1 MSEELD
7 PITGLPGDPP
17 EKVTKLTLSKDQIK
31 SLANKAN
38 RYSSRGLSA
47 TQVGGPDVIKDIRQ
61 KYSDIETKPGKVH
74 LQNIDKLYKGLEY
87 AGLKHKAKLAE
98 EQGFWGELGGAVAQ
112 TAAEIVGGT
121 LEGVGYLGDLTH
133 WGDIISGGDGD
144 WENWLSSAGSSLK
157 EYVAEAA
164 PIHENPLNPS
174 TREWFLSGVPTVA
187 SFVGMMIPAVGTVS
201 GLSKIGALGK
211 AARISSK
218 TSDLATLL
226 KAGKSIEIAKTISV
240 GGNRVKGL
248 STAIVSRHIEN
259 MMEANGVWQEQK
271 QKLIF
276 SGVDYMTAEKEAS
289 EAAMQVYNQNWVML
303 AQDLPQYMMLGRGM
317 NAARGVKSIRQAA
330 KMGDD
335 VTKSAFK
342 KTLGVVGIGA
352 SEGAEE
358 AYQYVVS
365 QDAMYMS
372 DYANGLV
379 AEKGF
384 SERLGEYIKEEEFF
398 DSVFFGALGG
408 VAMNTMG
415 KPITRAGD
423 GIANMAR
430 HITGRESKDGL
441 WGGFK
446 KDWKEDPRVQE
457 QIHRAAK
464 ISFLSKQLAEAAEKD
479 VKLAY
484 DNLRNQ
490 GVADMVMEA
499 AAVGNYDRMVNEIKE
514 LQNMTPEQLEE
525 SQVTEEFLN
534 EIPSILKEAEE
545 IKDMWNAETKSTL
558 PKYVGTMVSAKYKLK
573 KLKDQQGGLQDELM
587 KANED
592 FNFGE
597 LLTEAGQDY
606 LKNEYIIQSL
616 KRSIEQAEFIL
627 KNKPHMSEWEKTQLK
642 EQIGIKD
649 EKTGEWA
656 SGSWNEEL
664 ENAKQF
670 RVDSKAST
678 KKEFKNSIEL
688 SNKDK
693 ELIKRIIT
701 TPSLDVVKAQTRLNW
716 NTANINSHL
725 NSLVRLGQTEYQTQI
740 EDFQKAQVKT
750 NEKIGK
756 IRQLYND
763 VNSGQEATLEPQLG
777 EDGKYYEHVRPL
789 NHFNNQSK
797 IREAEEILET
807 LDEAEKKR
815 FAPVIEE
822 MKSIVDDNRSVYQ
835 KRARQKNNKAKRI
848 KGLKGYHRVNR
859 LAKKLNAFRE
869 NNDPRFRELT
879 PSELFISDQDVFRV
893 TYKGKDGVL
902 SQEEGEMTFTPND
915 GGIPHIIS
923 GRTSKQTLEQL
934 GIGMISE
941 YAYPLEF
948 SVEGDSLGIW
958 IGDNL
963 MSFSTLNPLSSIKWD
978 KNENLASITLN
989 DSKGNP
995 VVITNPQ
1002 LVAELSEFVY
1012 LYQELVDEFSKE
1024 EENVFLPEHG
1034 VTVQYNTSNP
1044 NKSKLYKTDENG
1056 QLYEVLGELPL
1067 QENGKYTIKGVILN
1081 KFLDNFKIGVLTPM
1095 SKNKIIKDRDYANN
1109 TAKAKQQTQEQAAS
1123 QEAGFNEPTGQT
1135 EVSEAKKRGEEVETE
1150 VADDIEET
1158 EEVGAVALSE
1168 SGDNVEVEGEK
1179 GKITVNSSDT
1189 IGGNFD
1195 NLSPEEQAE
1204 LEAAGFGQGPNEEQ
1218 GRNEEQEQYENE
1230 NEEESPFKEDVDET
1244 STEDEQQ
1251 TTEDVET
1258 IISEEAWEEFVD
1270 EDYVSQEILEGI
1282 AKKMRDGIPFTEKE
1296 LAVYQ
1301 SKAGEIESINIIH
1314 STKETENPQSGF
1326 FTVKLATGLI
1336 VKSPSHKLLINDNGE
1351 IEQRKSK
1358 LKDGSLEDQPYV
1370 FNFDMLN
1377 NPNVKEG
1384 HEVKFV
1390 HTPTKYSEEQDVE
1403 PGEEFI
1409 NAPIYVFYKDGKN
1422 WAPVGLLQ
1430 AGNTKERKLIFDAL
1444 KTKDEVKATIKNQK
1458 VKQEMYSSNASNFRN
1473 RIDHN
1478 TGEKVF
1484 QSAHDSL
1491 STAWVETRDGFE
1503 LTNEAPIIILS
1514 TEGTSKATDTS
1525 SEPRFYD
1532 RDLDPKIAS
1541 DVSRSEIKKMKGDQ
1555 EGHIWAAV
1563 INPSGI
1569 YVPFKLS
1576 TSNLTQE
1583 AKDKVEELILMGDY
1597 DAINEITHS
1606 NYDSDLSREYD
1617 KFFQVINTGKS
1628 KFIRFKHKG
1637 IIYKIDHAQINKG
1650 LKGEKMTMFLQALDL
1665 KGKSLQSIK
1674 DKKGKTIKKEVTLE
1688 EFKGMISELLNKK
1701 KFNVINS
1708 NLRTGENY
1716 VSPISGKEYNSY
1728 EDYLTGAK
1736 DIDGNENAESPA
1748 EGPNDAN
1755 SILQSDLWGHNGSFF
1770 FDQGVDYEIDEVS
1783 KKKPATKKTVKASTP
1798 QPTQTTEVKEGVS
1811 EVFKDNKELSNIGTE
1826 QQYSNYLDTI
1836 FPDSQTNEIF
1846 HHWSMKNI
1854 PIGEKIG
1861 EDILGR
1867 VQGIWLSKN
1876 KEHWKDIVGNK
1887 AKRLKQELKENY
1899 IIVNAKN
1906 IFVSST
1912 VTSPDGKSFPKGYD
1926 AIFAYDEAPN
1936 NYEGPLKSEFK
1947 TIDDFE
1953 AVIKSK
1959 EQLHELGSKEDV
1971 QGFREFVS
1979 KSTQTSEVDLGTETA
1994 PKGGKVDIDIVK
2006 GKSPQPGA
2014 VVAFRTEGKT
2024 EQNMIDALED
2034 NAVGNPFGPY
2044 AAIKEKTVVS
2054 VTRFLDWLEGKGD
2067 TNVMQ
2072 DYRDALLAKVPE
2084 LKGKTIYY
2092 YKDLGRP
2099 SHATALDYFLNKATT
2114 QPQTSEVEIPK
2125 VNIGKPTIDVN
2136 IGPDTGIFA
2145 IKQGNKVIG
2154 DISVS
2159 FEGNFKEGIIPKGT
2173 GEAFIAG
2180 VEIYE
2185 DSNKGERFG
2194 VSAYVEVANYMA
2206 NLGYTLSS
2214 GISTSESA
2222 KRVWE
2227 SLVKRGLAIK
2237 SGNSFLYKPTQQ
2249 TSEVEVLSISQP
2261 TQSEENWIMEV
2272 QQEDGRILKVQT
2284 MSMRDRTSDRKIEDV
2299 TIAIVDKNTDIE
2311 LNESEIKKDLPRGGK
2326 EKFRLLK
2333 ERRDAQ
2339 ASAILGEALTA
2350 SFKGVMLVNVSERT
2364 AYLNAIRNEFK
2375 PISKVEGNITQ
2386 DNKSYYRGQIEK
2398 PTIDKDGNLVL
2409 YGIEDDLYKRA
2420 GLKSKGVSMTDNLET
2435 AVGYGEG
2442 QLEGAEARFDD
2453 EWGYDINTWEAE
2465 DAYNELK
2472 DNGYWL
2478 IQIPKNISNEIIK
2491 EAGEVK
2497 VIGNKIIIPKGQ
2509 FKIEQISEVETKKEV
2524 KKEKSEPLFSEELT
2538 PPKTRKVKAV
2548 KKHKGTAQEV
2558 TTAKINDIVKES
2570 DNFELATV
2578 ELEDEYGDIIDE
2590 SVYLDTETNELIER
2604 QSNAVVRYI
2613 NGDPIDSSKPDVIAG
2628 AAVGNLVD
2636 ILGREIFAG
2645 NKINFEAIQ
2654 KEANKANEESGYN
2667 IKVGEDVVTKLKLI
2681 LSNVYD
2687 ELIAS
2692 GHTIVSKDVFI
2703 TAQYNNKEAQ
2713 LSGLSGIGGT
2723 LDLIAIDKNGIAHI
2737 IDFKNIKLTEKNK
2750 NRIFENIFGGGR
2762 YTSKVEYWSNQQ
2774 TAYKII
2780 TEKYGVPVGSINI
2793 LGVSTEYE
2801 YDETDSEIELKNVTL
2816 TTELVKTPNKY
2827 ISPLSNGLIQLEESD
2842 IIKKE
2847 LPPRI
2852 GNEVFTGKSATS
2864 DPTESFDLDVEDDSN
2879 DAEAEAFLKNKCK

>member
-121 LEGVGYLGDLTH
+121 LEGVGYLGDLAH

-144 WENWLSSAGSSLK
+144 WENWLSDAGSSLK

-479 VKLAY
+479 DKLAY
-484 DNLRNQ
+484 DNLRNH
-490 GVADMVMEA
+490 GIADMVMEA

-616 KRSIEQAEFIL
+616 QRSKEQAEFIL
-627 KNKPHMSEWEKTQLK
+627 KNKPHMREWEKAQLK
-642 EQIGIKD
+642 EQI
-649 EKTGEWA
+649 ETW
-656 SGSWNEEL
+656 EEDIV
-664 ENAKQF
+664 NAKQF
-670 RVDSKAST
+670 RVDSKVST

-701 TPSLDVVKAQTRLNW
+701 TPSLDIVKAQTRLNW

-763 VNSGQEATLEPQLG
+763 VNSGQEATSERQLS
-777 EDGKYYEHVRPL
+777 EDGRYYEHVKPL

-807 LDEAEKKR
+807 LDEAEKER

-1034 VTVQYNTSNP
+1034 VTVQYNASNP

-1056 QLYEVLGELPL
+1056 QSYEVLGELPL
-1067 QENGKYTIKGVILN
+1067 QEKGIILN

-1095 SKNKIIKDRDYANN
+1095 SRNKIIKDRDYANN

-1168 SGDNVEVEGEK
+1168 SGDIEEVEGEN
-1179 GKITVNSSDT
+1179 GKISVNFSE
-1189 IGGNFD
+1189 IKGGNYND
-1195 NLSPEEQAE
+1195 LSPEEQAE
-1204 LEAAGFGQGPNEEQ
+1204 LDAVGFGQGPNEEQ

-1282 AKKMRDGIPFTEKE
+1282 AKKMRDGAPFTEKE

-1326 FTVKLATGLI
+1326 FTVKLAIGLI
-1336 VKSPSHKLLINDNGE
+1336 VKSPSNKLSINDNGE

-1390 HTPTKYSEEQDVE
+1390 HTPTKYFEEQDVE

-1422 WAPVGLLQ
+1422 WAPVGLLEK
-1430 AGNTKERKLIFDAL
+1430 GNTKERKLIFDAL

-1458 VKQEMYSSNASNFRN
+1458 VKQEMYSSKISNFRN

-1688 EFKGMISELLNKK
+1688 EFKGMISELLNEK

-1798 QPTQTTEVKEGVS
+1798 
-1811 EVFKDNKELSNIGTE
+1811 
-1826 QQYSNYLDTI
+1826 
-1836 FPDSQTNEIF
+1836 
-1846 HHWSMKNI
+1846 
-1854 PIGEKIG
+1854 
-1861 EDILGR
+1861 
-1867 VQGIWLSKN
+1867 
-1876 KEHWKDIVGNK
+1876 
-1887 AKRLKQELKENY
+1887 
-1899 IIVNAKN
+1899 
-1906 IFVSST
+1906 
-1912 VTSPDGKSFPKGYD
+1912 
-1926 AIFAYDEAPN
+1926 
-1936 NYEGPLKSEFK
+1936 
-1947 TIDDFE
+1947 
-1953 AVIKSK
+1953 
-1959 EQLHELGSKEDV
+1959 
-1971 QGFREFVS
+1971 
-1979 KSTQTSEVDLGTETA
+1979 
-1994 PKGGKVDIDIVK
+1994 
-2006 GKSPQPGA
+2006 
-2014 VVAFRTEGKT
+2014 
-2024 EQNMIDALED
+2024 
-2034 NAVGNPFGPY
+2034 
-2044 AAIKEKTVVS
+2044 
-2054 VTRFLDWLEGKGD
+2054 
-2067 TNVMQ
+2067 
-2072 DYRDALLAKVPE
+2072 
-2084 LKGKTIYY
+2084 
-2092 YKDLGRP
+2092 
-2099 SHATALDYFLNKATT
+2099 
-2114 QPQTSEVEIPK
+2114 
-2125 VNIGKPTIDVN
+2125 
-2136 IGPDTGIFA
+2136 
-2145 IKQGNKVIG
+2145 
-2154 DISVS
+2154 
-2159 FEGNFKEGIIPKGT
+2159 
-2173 GEAFIAG
+2173 
-2180 VEIYE
+2180 
-2185 DSNKGERFG
+2185 
-2194 VSAYVEVANYMA
+2194 
-2206 NLGYTLSS
+2206 
-2214 GISTSESA
+2214 
-2222 KRVWE
+2222 
-2227 SLVKRGLAIK
+2227 
-2237 SGNSFLYKPTQQ
+2237 KPTQQ
-2249 TSEVEVLSISQP
+2249 TSEVEAEIKRLEAARDKELLANNKLKVQDLKTKVSNKFDTLQDSKAKLLEEYKGNEVIEFMINNLYDVNPGSNAYVDLDEWSSSEISKFNLKSNKLEEAVIFNFPELTKKEITNIISPVSESIFLNHKGALLSESEGLSGLPDNLAELNAEKIIAKYEKLIAKAKQQQTSEVKVLSISQP
-2261 TQSEENWIMEV
+2261 SQIEENWTMEV

-2350 SFKGVMLVNVSERT
+2350 SFKGAMLVNVSERT

-2478 IQIPKNISNEIIK
+2478 IQIPKNISNETIK

-2509 FKIEQISEVETKKEV
+2509 FKIEQISEVETKKEA

-2538 PPKTRKVKAV
+2538 PPKTRKVKVV

-2667 IKVGEDVVTKLKLI
+2667 IKVGKDVVTKLKLI

-2737 IDFKNIKLTEKNK
+2737 IDFKNIKRTEKNK
-2750 NRIFENIFGGGR
+2750 NRIFEDIFGGGR
-2762 YTSKVEYWSNQQ
+2762 YTSKVNYWSNQQ